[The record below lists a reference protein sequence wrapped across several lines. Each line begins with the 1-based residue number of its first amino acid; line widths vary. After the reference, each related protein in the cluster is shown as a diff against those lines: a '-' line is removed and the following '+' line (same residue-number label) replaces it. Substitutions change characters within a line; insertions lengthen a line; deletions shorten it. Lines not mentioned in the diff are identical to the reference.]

1 MEGDQVGQKFHFLV
15 VSNEKSLKL
24 TQFMAMTS
32 LFI

>member
-1 MEGDQVGQKFHFLV
+1 MEGDQVDQKFHFLV
-15 VSNEKSLKL
+15 VSNEKSLQL